1 MAPGEHRIRRAR
13 AARQHNESHPFIQ
26 EHPMSNVPADLKYTD
41 EHEWI
46 RTEAD
51 GTLTVG
57 ITDHAQSTLGDI
69 VFLELPEVGKQVTAG
84 DAVGVVESVKA
95 ASDIY
100 SPVSGEIVA
109 VNDAIVDT
117 PDAVN
122 SDAYASWLFK
132 IKLADGA
139 SADKLIDAAAY
150 GKLIA

>member
-1 MAPGEHRIRRAR
+1 
-13 AARQHNESHPFIQ
+13 
-26 EHPMSNVPADLKYTD
+26 MSNVPADLKYTD

-69 VFLELPEVGKQVTAG
+69 VFLELPEVGKSVSAG

-109 VNDAIVDT
+109 VNEAATDA
-117 PDAVN
+117 PEEVN
-122 SDAYASWLFK
+122 GDAYGVWLFK

-139 SADKLIDAAAY
+139 STDKLIDADAY
-150 GKLIA
+150 SKLID

>member
-1 MAPGEHRIRRAR
+1 
-13 AARQHNESHPFIQ
+13 
-26 EHPMSNVPADLKYTD
+26 MSNVPADLKYTD

-69 VFLELPEVGKQVTAG
+69 VFLELPEVGKSVTAG

-109 VNDAIVDT
+109 VNEAATDS
-117 PDAVN
+117 PEGVN
-122 SDAYASWLFK
+122 GDAYGVWLFK

-139 SADKLIDAAAY
+139 STDKLIDAAAY
-150 GKLIA
+150 SKLID

>member
-1 MAPGEHRIRRAR
+1 
-13 AARQHNESHPFIQ
+13 
-26 EHPMSNVPADLKYTD
+26 MSQVPTDLKYTD

-69 VFLELPEVGKQVTAG
+69 VFLELPEVGKTVKAG

-100 SPVSGEIVA
+100 SPVSGEVLAI
-109 VNDAIVDT
+109 NQDAIDAPDT
-117 PDAVN
+117 VN
-122 SDAYASWLFK
+122 SDAYDAWLFK

-139 SADKLIDAAAY
+139 TTANLIDADAY
-150 GKLIA
+150 SKLIG

>member
-1 MAPGEHRIRRAR
+1 
-13 AARQHNESHPFIQ
+13 
-26 EHPMSNVPADLKYTD
+26 MSNVPADLKYTD

-69 VFLELPEVGKQVTAG
+69 VFLELPQVGKSVTAG

-100 SPVSGEIVA
+100 SPVSGEVVA
-109 VNDAIVDT
+109 INEDAANS
-117 PDAVN
+117 PEEVN
-122 SDAYASWLFK
+122 SDAYGVWLFK

-139 SADKLIDAAAY
+139 STDKLIDADAY
-150 GKLIA
+150 SKLID

>member
-1 MAPGEHRIRRAR
+1 
-13 AARQHNESHPFIQ
+13 
-26 EHPMSNVPADLKYTD
+26 MSNVPADLKYTD

-69 VFLELPEVGKQVTAG
+69 VFLELPEVGKSVSAG

-100 SPVSGEIVA
+100 SPVSGEVVA
-109 VNDAIVDT
+109 INEEAADS
-117 PDAVN
+117 PEEVN
-122 SDAYASWLFK
+122 SDAYGVWLFK

-139 SADKLIDAAAY
+139 STDKLIDADAY
-150 GKLIA
+150 SKLID

>member
-1 MAPGEHRIRRAR
+1 
-13 AARQHNESHPFIQ
+13 
-26 EHPMSNVPADLKYTD
+26 MSNVPADLKYTD

-69 VFLELPEVGKQVTAG
+69 VFLELPEVGKSVNAG

-109 VNDAIVDT
+109 VNEAATDA
-117 PDAVN
+117 PEEVN
-122 SDAYASWLFK
+122 GDAYGVWLFK

-139 SADKLIDAAAY
+139 STDKLIDADAY
-150 GKLIA
+150 SKLID

>member
-1 MAPGEHRIRRAR
+1 
-13 AARQHNESHPFIQ
+13 
-26 EHPMSNVPADLKYTD
+26 MSNVPADLKYTD

-69 VFLELPEVGKQVTAG
+69 VFLELPEVGKSVTAG

-109 VNDAIVDT
+109 VNEAATDA
-117 PDAVN
+117 PEEVN
-122 SDAYASWLFK
+122 GDAYGVWLFK

-139 SADKLIDAAAY
+139 STDKLIDADAY
-150 GKLIA
+150 SKLID

>member
-1 MAPGEHRIRRAR
+1 
-13 AARQHNESHPFIQ
+13 
-26 EHPMSNVPADLKYTD
+26 MSQVPADLKYTD

-69 VFLELPEVGKQVTAG
+69 VFLELPEVGKTVKAG

-100 SPVSGEIVA
+100 SPVSGEVLAI
-109 VNDAIVDT
+109 NQDAIDAPDT
-117 PDAVN
+117 VN
-122 SDAYASWLFK
+122 SDAYDACLFK
-132 IKLADGA
+132 INLADGA
-139 SADKLIDAAAY
+139 TTANLIDADAY
-150 GKLIA
+150 SKLIG